1 MKKKIFNL
9 ENENKI
15 MTEKIL
21 SKANTMVNSTIT
33 LAQATISDSEKKK
46 METNMSTLSKIRSN
60 NNEILNSNLS
70 NQYNQTGKN
79 RSPIKLTENTNT
91 LENINTINYLNTNT
105 NGNILITYGNSERRQ
120 LISLRTLKE
129 LINEIYISKEN
140 YDIKCEQYKLPKETL
155 EEHMYTFLNKRYGL
169 KNLIIEWAKN
179 IIAGIKYYSKKD
191 SIVLLFN

>member
-1 MKKKIFNL
+1 MSKFKICKLDSETYEKKIFNL

-46 METNMSTLSKIRSN
+46 METNISTLSKIRSN

-79 RSPIKLTENTNT
+79 RSPIKL
-91 LENINTINYLNTNT
+91 
-105 NGNILITYGNSERRQ
+105 NILKFHVKQE
-120 LISLRTLKE
+120 K
-129 LINEIYISKEN
+129 
-140 YDIKCEQYKLPKETL
+140 
-155 EEHMYTFLNKRYGL
+155 
-169 KNLIIEWAKN
+169 
-179 IIAGIKYYSKKD
+179 
-191 SIVLLFN
+191 VLMK